1 MKFSGK
7 IQKIK
12 KRLISVVLTASMLT
26 AFMPMLPVI
35 PETTASAAAN
45 IQLGTYIKMGN
56 YNGKDIVWRCVG
68 FQKISG
74 STIQS
79 TDFATSPKSGYLPL
93 MYADTS
99 ICQKAFDG
107 KGTTGTHAR
116 VGSRANY
123 GSNYWGYSSI
133 RAWLNSSASAGNV
146 VWPESVPNSS
156 NVSEN
161 PYDKEKGFMNSF
173 KSYEKGFIK
182 SVSQKE
188 VLTDYD
194 KVDKSTGSAVHTYT
208 NSIADIMQNY
218 TSVYAKYTT
227 DSIFLPDV
235 RQLKAVYDNR
245 SILGN
250 NYYMSRGADTSLL
263 RTPYAP
269 NGCYVRIVDS
279 TSGGVGYR
287 SGYYGT
293 YGIRPAFFLDAA
305 NAVVISGSGTSDS
318 PYVIGKEPTLSVS
331 DKTMT
336 YGSSAS
342 ALSVSTNSSGTR
354 TYSSSNTSVATVS
367 SSGMVTPLHVGTA
380 TITVNVAADTTN
392 GYASKSATCTVTIS
406 KATPSY
412 TAPTAMD
419 LTYNEGYQPLI
430 IGGTSASGTTMQ
442 YRIGTSGSW
451 TGTAPVARDA
461 GTYTVYYQVIGNSD
475 YNNIAAKSINVTIK
489 KATPRITAPSA
500 RILRYSG
507 NAQQLV
513 NAGSTS
519 GGTMQ
524 YRLDSGSWSANIPT
538 ATNAD
543 TYTVGYKVDVAEQT
557 VSVTIAGEDSRLTSR
572 PTAKNLTYNGNKQEL
587 VNAGTAT
594 GGTLQYRVGETGEW
608 LSSIPIARDAGTYTV
623 YYKVKGDANHNDT
636 LEDSLTV
643 TIAKANSQITKVP
656 EAKTN
661 LVATGSEQ
669 ELVSAGTV
677 TGGTMQYRL
686 GLTGEWTTEIPKA
699 VAGGEYTVYYRVLE
713 NINYN
718 GLNGGNITVRIGKS
732 ESEMTADKK
741 VVTYDDTVSLT
752 VNVQRKAISTFAA
765 DNQVEFYVLEGLQ
778 YLGGA
783 TVQYTD
789 GVNGTATI
797 TGIKINKSRFKIGE
811 NKIKVIYGGG
821 VSLGASESEEIIVEV
836 KPKEIGLTWENV
848 LDRTYNGNPSNA
860 AATATKLA
868 EGDTVNVTVTGGDA
882 TNAGTHTA
890 TAAALTG
897 PDAGYYKLPEANTQ
911 DYRIVKAEPVID
923 LAPVG
928 LTGLM
933 CNDAPQQLIIS
944 GTVTGGTIE
953 YRFKT
958 ASADES
964 AWSEWTGDVTQIK
977 ATAADDYVV
986 EYRVVGDENHNDMA
1000 ARTLEAEII
1009 PGVADIELVPQAISG
1024 ITYNGVSQVI
1034 ITAGRGANNREMR
1047 YAAFTK
1053 AEADAMNYSS
1063 TNLPDD
1069 SRYTANLPE
1078 YTLAGTYKVYYMV
1091 AGDNDA
1097 QAYKVGEPI
1106 TVVIAKADVD
1116 VAVAPEVGS
1125 DVVHVPYHGTLRIPV
1140 TVQKRMGAQLFAAD
1154 IDEVRFYLIEGAD
1167 RVEIG
1172 HKMITYDDPNIKIT
1186 GTAVI
1191 DDINVTKRNFK
1202 PGENIIE
1209 ADFGGNVN
1217 VNATKGNRMTVIV
1230 DPVDVSIKWS
1240 GNEIRTYDR
1249 TESNII
1255 ATAGLRVIDDDVKIA
1270 VSNGTQSSAG
1280 THTAVATELTGA
1292 HAGFYKLPDDEAQ
1305 TTCQYTIEKAPSAI
1319 TAEPAARE
1327 LTYNGSK
1334 QQLLEPGAAENGIMM
1349 YTLAD
1354 PGSGEVT
1361 GEYSPE
1367 VPELVNAGT
1376 YKILYKVQGNDNYND
1391 IEAKTIDATMEKA
1404 DPEVAAPRINAIVY
1418 NGEEQDIVTPGET
1431 SGGTMMYK
1439 LDGGEYTTEIPTVKS
1454 AGSYTLYYKVTGD
1467 NNYNDAAEER
1477 IDVTVANADS
1487 IVSTEYAVNVTY
1499 NDVLTL
1505 EATVSTAGNNG
1516 IQTYAA
1522 KEQVEFEAN
1531 GFIIGSGSVTYNNE
1545 SKTTGK
1551 VTVRNIQVNKT
1562 RFKPGRNVVTAR
1574 YGGTVNINESNDNQ
1588 IIVNV
1593 NPIELNITWSDY
1605 DTRVYNGLENNVS
1618 ASISG
1623 VLEDDVVNVEV
1634 ENGTAVHAGQYTAT
1648 AKLVG
1653 AEARYY
1659 KLPDDASTQ
1668 PYEILKA
1675 DIEITKV
1682 PEANTLTYT
1691 GQAQELVTAGEV
1703 SNGKIVY
1710 KVGENGEYSDM
1721 LPSVTDA
1728 GNYKV
1733 YYMADGG
1740 TNYKDSEEKMID
1752 VSIAKADPTVQA
1764 PTAAKTLVYN
1774 GAEQELISAGST
1786 NGGKMLYKLGRT
1798 GEYSESIPKAIDAA
1812 NYTVYYMVEG
1822 DDNYN
1827 AAEEQ
1832 SITVTMAKADSQV
1845 TADATDIQY
1854 QDTLELTVKVSLRNS
1869 DISTYALYDTV
1880 QFYIGED
1887 MTPLRQAN
1895 VEYTNEANTEGTARL
1910 SVKVNKTNNFVL
1922 GENIITVEYGGSVN
1936 INGSD
1941 DNTIIVNVTPM
1952 QLGIEWSNYETR
1964 PYDGEASNVT
1974 AVITGAAKTDKVEL
1988 EVTGGNKINAGVHSA
2003 TAALVGD
2010 DSEFYTLS
2018 DENSYQM
2025 YEITKID
2032 PEYIIPTGVTAEY
2045 GQLLSGVR
2053 LPDGWSWEDG
2063 SQDVG
2068 EIGEHTF
2075 KAVYTPEDSENYNV
2089 ISDVDIVVSVISGRD
2104 YTITDIAN
2112 AEEDGFVDVS
2122 VIKNTQ
2128 ANGVLIVSS
2137 YSPEGILIGVRAVNI
2152 NGITGEIPETDTVK
2166 VELRPQDG
2174 GYMSAYVWSSL
2185 VGMTP
2190 LSGKFSK

>member
-1 MKFSGK
+1 
-7 IQKIK
+7 
-12 KRLISVVLTASMLT
+12 
-26 AFMPMLPVI
+26 
-35 PETTASAAAN
+35 
-45 IQLGTYIKMGN
+45 
-56 YNGKDIVWRCVG
+56 
-68 FQKISG
+68 
-74 STIQS
+74 
-79 TDFATSPKSGYLPL
+79 
-93 MYADTS
+93 
-99 ICQKAFDG
+99 
-107 KGTTGTHAR
+107 
-116 VGSRANY
+116 
-123 GSNYWGYSSI
+123 
-133 RAWLNSSASAGNV
+133 
-146 VWPESVPNSS
+146 
-156 NVSEN
+156 
-161 PYDKEKGFMNSF
+161 
-173 KSYEKGFIK
+173 
-182 SVSQKE
+182 
-188 VLTDYD
+188 
-194 KVDKSTGSAVHTYT
+194 
-208 NSIADIMQNY
+208 
-218 TSVYAKYTT
+218 
-227 DSIFLPDV
+227 
-235 RQLKAVYDNR
+235 
-245 SILGN
+245 
-250 NYYMSRGADTSLL
+250 
-263 RTPYAP
+263 
-269 NGCYVRIVDS
+269 
-279 TSGGVGYR
+279 
-287 SGYYGT
+287 
-293 YGIRPAFFLDAA
+293 
-305 NAVVISGSGTSDS
+305 
-318 PYVIGKEPTLSVS
+318 
-331 DKTMT
+331 
-336 YGSSAS
+336 
-342 ALSVSTNSSGTR
+342 
-354 TYSSSNTSVATVS
+354 
-367 SSGMVTPLHVGTA
+367 
-380 TITVNVAADTTN
+380 
-392 GYASKSATCTVTIS
+392 
-406 KATPSY
+406 
-412 TAPTAMD
+412 
-419 LTYNEGYQPLI
+419 
-430 IGGTSASGTTMQ
+430 
-442 YRIGTSGSW
+442 
-451 TGTAPVARDA
+451 
-461 GTYTVYYQVIGNSD
+461 
-475 YNNIAAKSINVTIK
+475 
-489 KATPRITAPSA
+489 
-500 RILRYSG
+500 
-507 NAQQLV
+507 
-513 NAGSTS
+513 
-519 GGTMQ
+519 MQ
-524 YRLDSGSWSANIPT
+524 YRLGSGSWSANIPT

-543 TYTVGYKVDVAEQT
+543 TYTVGYKVVGGNNYNDVAEQT

-718 GLNGGNITVRIGKS
+718 GLNGGNITVRIDKS

-797 TGIKINKSRFKIGE
+797 MGIKINKSRFKIGE

-911 DYRIVKAEPVID
+911 DYRILKAEPVID

-933 CNDAPQQLIIS
+933 C
-944 GTVTGGTIE
+944 
-953 YRFKT
+953 
-958 ASADES
+958 
-964 AWSEWTGDVTQIK
+964 
-977 ATAADDYVV
+977 
-986 EYRVVGDENHNDMA
+986 
-1000 ARTLEAEII
+1000 
-1009 PGVADIELVPQAISG
+1009 
-1024 ITYNGVSQVI
+1024 
-1034 ITAGRGANNREMR
+1034 
-1047 YAAFTK
+1047 
-1053 AEADAMNYSS
+1053 
-1063 TNLPDD
+1063 
-1069 SRYTANLPE
+1069 
-1078 YTLAGTYKVYYMV
+1078 
-1091 AGDNDA
+1091 
-1097 QAYKVGEPI
+1097 
-1106 TVVIAKADVD
+1106 
-1116 VAVAPEVGS
+1116 
-1125 DVVHVPYHGTLRIPV
+1125 
-1140 TVQKRMGAQLFAAD
+1140 
-1154 IDEVRFYLIEGAD
+1154 
-1167 RVEIG
+1167 
-1172 HKMITYDDPNIKIT
+1172 
-1186 GTAVI
+1186 
-1191 DDINVTKRNFK
+1191 
-1202 PGENIIE
+1202 
-1209 ADFGGNVN
+1209 
-1217 VNATKGNRMTVIV
+1217 
-1230 DPVDVSIKWS
+1230 
-1240 GNEIRTYDR
+1240 
-1249 TESNII
+1249 
-1255 ATAGLRVIDDDVKIA
+1255 
-1270 VSNGTQSSAG
+1270 
-1280 THTAVATELTGA
+1280 
-1292 HAGFYKLPDDEAQ
+1292 
-1305 TTCQYTIEKAPSAI
+1305 
-1319 TAEPAARE
+1319 
-1327 LTYNGSK
+1327 
-1334 QQLLEPGAAENGIMM
+1334 
-1349 YTLAD
+1349 
-1354 PGSGEVT
+1354 
-1361 GEYSPE
+1361 
-1367 VPELVNAGT
+1367 
-1376 YKILYKVQGNDNYND
+1376 
-1391 IEAKTIDATMEKA
+1391 
-1404 DPEVAAPRINAIVY
+1404 
-1418 NGEEQDIVTPGET
+1418 
-1431 SGGTMMYK
+1431 
-1439 LDGGEYTTEIPTVKS
+1439 
-1454 AGSYTLYYKVTGD
+1454 
-1467 NNYNDAAEER
+1467 NDAAEER

-1531 GFIIGSGSVTYNNE
+1531 GFIIGSGSVTYDNE

-1653 AEARYY
+1653 ADARYY

-1764 PTAAKTLVYN
+1764 PTAAETLVYN
-1774 GAEQELISAGST
+1774 GVEQELIRAGST

-1854 QDTLELTVKVSLRNS
+1854 QDTLELTVKVSLRNL

-1910 SVKVNKTNNFVL
+1910 SVKVNKTNNFVP

-1988 EVTGGNKINAGVHSA
+1988 EVTGGNEINAGVHSA

-2068 EIGEHTF
+2068 EIGEHIF